1 MLPALHSTSPPRTTP
16 DREAALRL
24 LDAMVRQAGARSDLA
39 DPAAAAARSLATVER
54 AFGLYEG
61 RIAPDLP
68 ADRAFVVPSPISR
81 QDPTRGPEIHHLLP
95 LLDARYGVTP
105 SWGQH
110 LLAALPPLVLADYG
124 EHAGR
129 RGLVL
134 QAPVTADL
142 VTDLEPRAAA
152 ERISAIVRDTIS
164 FARKRFGVQV
174 VGLGAF
180 LPALTRFGRDALP
193 SGTEAAFPGRNV
205 PAVTTGH
212 GGTVHLIRRLTLDV
226 LDTVGAVGAG
236 DGPLRIG
243 VIGAAGPIG
252 AAVLATL
259 LAELPDTAFLACDRP
274 ARLGRVD
281 RVVRAAGAEDRTR
294 VTADTGE
301 VLRTCRVTVCAI
313 TERLEPDELVPGEDL
328 TGRVL
333 IDAGRPGCLDREQWH
348 KRGARLLWPV
358 GTGTPDPGPL
368 HRRDGYR
375 YGPGIGLLN
384 SHDLWACEAE
394 AAVLAL
400 SGEHGAALTGPV
412 TPEAAARIGRLCD
425 QAGVRPAE
433 PQSHAL
439 PTPLTLPAPA
449 PSRLV
454 LPRPTRERT
463 APQSSLLVRP
473 RPSGQEG
480 LERMTTL
487 PAIAT
492 LGTDQHL
499 DGGQWI
505 AKLGEDRVFMM
516 GDNPT
521 LPVMPDRP
529 TLADFFRLRLS
540 QDRFTALHLI
550 HSARRARDLDLG
562 DAVVTA
568 CLLHDIAVGG
578 LLRSHHGHWGAQ
590 LVAPYVSEEVAW
602 AIRQHEILRFFPDP
616 AVGYDYPQAYDSF
629 FGSGYRPPE
638 HVHRAYREA
647 RAHRWYMTARLITL
661 NDVYTF
667 DFDPAEEIDISEFED
682 ALGRCFRQP
691 RAGLGFDGS
700 PVAHMW
706 RTMIWPNNFL

>member
-1 MLPALHSTSPPRTTP
+1 MLPALHSTSPPRTVP
-16 DREAALRL
+16 DREHALRL
-24 LDAMVRQAGARSDLA
+24 LDAMVRRAGARPDLA
-39 DPAAAAARSLATVER
+39 DPADAAALSLATVER

-61 RIAPDLP
+61 RITPDLP
-68 ADRAFVVPSPISR
+68 ADRAFVVPSLISR
-81 QDPTRGPEIHHLLP
+81 HDPTRGPEIHHLLP

-105 SWGQH
+105 SWSQH
-110 LLAALPPLVLADYG
+110 LLAALPPLALADYG
-124 EHAGR
+124 AHAGR
-129 RGLVL
+129 RGVVL

-142 VTDLEPRAAA
+142 VTDLTPEASA
-152 ERISAIVRDTIS
+152 ERISGIVRDTIG

-174 VGLGAF
+174 VGLGAT
-180 LPALTRFGRDALP
+180 LPALTRFGHDAVP
-193 SGTEAAFPGRNV
+193 RGIGAAAPGRNV

-212 GGTVHLIRRLTLDV
+212 GATVHLIRSLTLDV
-226 LDTVGAVGAG
+226 LDSVASGS
-236 DGPLRIG
+236 GPLRIG

-252 AAVLATL
+252 SSVLTTL
-259 LAELPDTAFLACDRP
+259 LAALPDAAFLACDRP

-281 RVVRAAGAEDRTR
+281 RVVRAAGGEARTR
-294 VTADTGE
+294 VTADAGE
-301 VLRTCRVTVCAI
+301 VLRACRVTVSAV
-313 TERLEPDELVPGEDL
+313 TERLDPDELLSGEDL
-328 TGRVL
+328 AGHVL
-333 IDAGRPGCLDREQWH
+333 IDGYRPGCVDREQWH
-348 KRGARLLWPV
+348 KRGARVLWPI
-358 GTGTPDPGPL
+358 GTGAPAPGPL
-368 HRRDGYR
+368 HRRGDHR
-375 YGPGIGLLN
+375 YGPGTGLLN

-425 QAGVRPAE
+425 QAGVRAAE

-439 PTPLTLPAPA
+439 PTPLALAPA
-449 PSRLV
+449 RLV
-454 LPRPTRERT
+454 LPRPARERT
-463 APQSSLLVRP
+463 APRSSLLLRP

-529 TLADFFRLRLS
+529 TLADFFRLRLA

-562 DAVVTA
+562 DTVVTA

-616 AVGYDYPQAYDSF
+616 AVGYDYPDAYNAF
-629 FGSGYRPPE
+629 FGPDYRPPG
-638 HVHRAYREA
+638 HVHRAYRDV

-682 ALGRCFRQP
+682 TLGRCFRQP
-691 RAGLGFDGS
+691 REGLGFDGS